1 MMEAFRAG
9 DWSLLARTLPDP
21 VVEPSRRALITGAK
35 EAIDAAREAG
45 ALCTVVSGSGPA
57 LIAFALVNH
66 KHIEDSVQRAFA
78 DLNIQARVW
87 TANIDTQGVTV
98 SVTR

>member
-9 DWSLLARTLPDP
+9 DWSLLTRTLSDP
-21 VVEPSRRALITGAK
+21 LVEPGRRALITGAD
-35 EAIDAAREAG
+35 EAIAAAREAG

-66 KHIEDSVQRAFA
+66 KRIEDSLQRAFA
-78 DLNIQARVW
+78 GSNIRSRVW
-87 TANIDTQGVTV
+87 TANVDTQGVTV
-98 SVTR
+98 SVSR